1 MLVITIIIAIIFYF
15 SQFWSAS
22 IECLSGWLVLMFCVV
37 SILFVYSFVGA
48 GSHGWVGDTA
58 GHGGGSIRQGLSC

>member
-1 MLVITIIIAIIFYF
+1 M
-15 SQFWSAS
+15 
-22 IECLSGWLVLMFCVV
+22 LMFCVV
-37 SILFVYSFVGA
+37 SILFVHPFVGA